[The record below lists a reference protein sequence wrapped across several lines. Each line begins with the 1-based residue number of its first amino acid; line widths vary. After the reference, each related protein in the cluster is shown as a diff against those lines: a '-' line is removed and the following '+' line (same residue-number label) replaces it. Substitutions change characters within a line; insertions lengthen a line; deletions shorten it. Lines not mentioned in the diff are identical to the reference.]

1 MDKADSKKVSATS
14 PLKEVN
20 AVDRTLYHKKKRI
33 GDTILRGLIYLCAGF
48 SSILILVIIGYV
60 FSKAIPHFHFKNLIE
75 PMSQLMNP
83 EGLLGN
89 IINTLY
95 IVVGTLLF
103 ACPIGIGAAIYL
115 LSWLVNAP
123 LPPHAGL
130 HAHVRLRKDGEP
142 EILAGGLTLD
152 RHRRR
157 GAPGAFTRS
166 PNQHSRSLPHGMP
179 ICLHYT
185 MRFNSRTFAL
195 YSLAICF
202 RSSTVCF
209 LGSCGPSSHSTMSA
223 PMRFTSSMR

>member
-20 AVDRTLYHKKKRI
+20 AMDRTLYHTKKRI
-33 GDTILRGLIYLCAGF
+33 GDTILRGLIYLCAVF

-115 LSWLVNAP
+115 NEYAKNKKFVAAVSFTT
-123 LPPHAGL
+123 
-130 HAHVRLRKDGEP
+130 
-142 EILAGGLTLD
+142 EILSGIPSIIFGL
-152 RHRRR
+152 
-157 GAPGAFTRS
+157 F
-166 PNQHSRSLPHGMP
+166 GM
-179 ICLHYT
+179 IL
-185 MRFNSRTFAL
+185 
-195 YSLAICF
+195 LA
-202 RSSTVCF
+202 
-209 LGSCGPSSHSTMSA
+209 
-223 PMRFTSSMR
+223 

>member
-1 MDKADSKKVSATS
+1 M
-14 PLKEVN
+14 
-20 AVDRTLYHKKKRI
+20 DRTLYHKKKRI

-115 LSWLVNAP
+115 NEYAKNKKFVAAVSFTTEVLSGIPSIIFGLFGMIFFGEMLGLGYSVLNGCFTLTILI
-123 LPPHAGL
+123 LPIIIRNTQ
-130 HAHVRLRKDGEP
+130 V
-142 EILAGGLTLD
+142 
-152 RHRRR
+152 
-157 GAPGAFTRS
+157 
-166 PNQHSRSLPHGMP
+166 
-179 ICLHYT
+179 
-185 MRFNSRTFAL
+185 AL
-195 YSLAICF
+195 ES
-202 RSSTVCF
+202 V
-209 LGSCGPSSHSTMSA
+209 PSSYREAALGIGSTKWYMIRTVILPSA
-223 PMRFTSSMR
+223 MPVS